1 MQTSYVHCPPKCTI
15 HAPCPWVHL
24 GEDVEGDVALAALE
38 DVDGLLM
45 RQSLEGR
52 TVHANDLKVDQ
63 RGGLLRI

>member
-1 MQTSYVHCPPKCTI
+1 M
-15 HAPCPWVHL
+15 
-24 GEDVEGDVALAALE
+24 EGDVALAALE

-63 RGGLLRI
+63 RGRLLRI

>member
-1 MQTSYVHCPPKCTI
+1 M
-15 HAPCPWVHL
+15 
-24 GEDVEGDVALAALE
+24 EGDVALAALE

-63 RGGLLRI
+63 RGRLLRICDRLRELHTRKLFCLHPDRTGG